1 VGNLTDRLRRVAAAP
16 VRPFARYFNRRFA
29 GVHGHLDNDAAA
41 LNARLDETVAT
52 TRSLQERVT
61 TDLEV
66 LSELTLSLERLV
78 RQLEDRVNALEFER
92 HRVPEPGPKA

>member
-1 VGNLTDRLRRVAAAP
+1 VVS
-16 VRPFARYFNRRFA
+16 
-29 GVHGHLDNDAAA
+29 
-41 LNARLDETVAT
+41 T

-78 RQLEDRVNALEFER
+78 RRLEERMGSLELER
-92 HRVPEPGPKA
+92 ERPHEPSTKA

>member
-1 VGNLTDRLRRVAAAP
+1 MGNLSDALRDAARAP
-16 VRPFARYFNRRFA
+16 VRPFARFFNRRFED
-29 GVHGHLDNDAAA
+29 VHGHVENETAVV
-41 LNARLDETVAT
+41 NARLDDVVAT

-78 RQLEDRVNALEFER
+78 NRLEERVNALEPER
-92 HRVPEPGPKA
+92 GGLHEHSTKA

>member
-1 VGNLTDRLRRVAAAP
+1 MQRAARAP
-16 VRPFARYFNRRFA
+16 VRPFARYFNRRFED
-29 GVHGHLDNDAAA
+29 VHGHVDNETA
-41 LNARLDETVAT
+41 LLRARLDEVIST

-78 RQLEDRVNALEFER
+78 SRIEERVNALEAER
-92 HRVPEPGPKA
+92 DGLHEHSTKA